1 VEHWNAESGKVW
13 IERLTGHFRKNA
25 WLNPSREDYWRHTHS
40 IDLLRQIMENRMYP
54 MTLSGLDDL
63 TRELSH

>member
-1 VEHWNAESGKVW
+1 MRRPARSGCSACC
-13 IERLTGHFRKNA
+13 GHIRKNA

-40 IDLLRQIMENRMYP
+40 IDLLRQIMEDRMYP